1 MHYQKITLKNKVYTI
16 DKNALVI
23 NEIPICG
30 IRLYAKY
37 DGQTELMVPGTGT
50 IQLQLRSGLKSAL
63 FELDKAGYIMDNN
76 DKYIFSEQLA
86 KEELIIEQTKV
97 WRQTIVVSS
106 LGK

>member
-50 IQLQLRSGLKSAL
+50 IQLQLRSGLKSTT
-63 FELDKAGYIMDNN
+63 FKLDEAGYIIDDNPT
-76 DKYIFSEQLA
+76 YMFSEQLA
-86 KEELIIEQTKV
+86 KEELIVAKTKEQYV
-97 WRQTIVVSS
+97 I
-106 LGK
+106 